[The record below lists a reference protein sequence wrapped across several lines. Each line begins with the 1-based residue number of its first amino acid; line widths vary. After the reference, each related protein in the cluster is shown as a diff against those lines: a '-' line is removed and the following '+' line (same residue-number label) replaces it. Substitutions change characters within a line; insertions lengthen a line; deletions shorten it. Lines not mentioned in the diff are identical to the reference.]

1 MTIQVT
7 WKRVVLTLVGIVAL
21 ALAVGWSGA
30 VNVAASSGHWP
41 ITNWFLHWVMRNSVG
56 TRSALDSP
64 KAAADPQGL
73 VSAAGHFA
81 ASCAACHGA
90 PGMRPRAVFQAA
102 TPAAPDLARTAPEWS
117 DRELYWII
125 DHGVKFSGMPAWPAR
140 DRPDEIRRMVAFVRR
155 LPTMSPADYVRLT
168 GGIAGIAGAPRFEAC
183 AGCHGADGRGRGQP
197 DIPVLGGQTPGYL
210 AAALRAYRDGH
221 RGSGV
226 MANAAAL
233 LSDADVTA
241 LATRFAAMPGLGG
254 APARADADA
263 ARIVARGLPD
273 RELPA
278 CASCHAPGK
287 PYPVLSGQKPAYIA
301 ARLRQ
306 MRGDDKQVDA
316 RQSQA
321 TMPVI
326 ARRIPEAMIDRLA
339 GYLGSSRPPREADP
353 AK

>member
-1 MTIQVT
+1 MTIRIT
-7 WKRVVLTLVGIVAL
+7 WKRLALALAGMVAL

-30 VNVAASSGHWP
+30 INVAASSGHWP
-41 ITNWFLHWVMRNSVG
+41 ITNWFLHWVMRNSVA
-56 TRSALDSP
+56 TRSALESP

-102 TPAAPDLARTAPEWS
+102 TPPAPDLARTAKQWS
-117 DRELYWII
+117 DRELFWII

-140 DRPDEIRRMVAFVRR
+140 DRPDEVRRMVAFVRR
-155 LPTMSPADYVRLT
+155 LPTMTPADYARLT

-183 AGCHGADGRGRGQP
+183 AGCHGADGRGRGQG
-197 DIPVLGGQTPGYL
+197 DIPVLGGQNPAYL
-210 AAALRAYRDGH
+210 EAALRAYRDGH
-221 RGSGV
+221 RSSGV

-233 LSDADVTA
+233 LSDADAAA
-241 LATRFAAMPGLGG
+241 LARRFAALPGLG
-254 APARADADA
+254 APPKVRDADA
-263 ARIVARGLPD
+263 ERIVMRGLPD
-273 RELPA
+273 RQLPA

-287 PYPVLSGQKPAYIA
+287 PYPVLAGQKPDYLA
-301 ARLRQ
+301 ARLWQ
-306 MRGDDKQVDA
+306 MRGDDKEVDA

-326 ARRIPEAMIDRLA
+326 ARRIPKEMVDRLA
-339 GYLGSSRPPREADP
+339 AYLGERSE
-353 AK
+353 

>member
-1 MTIQVT
+1 MTIRIT
-7 WKRVVLTLVGIVAL
+7 WKRAALALAGIVAL

-30 VNVAASSGHWP
+30 INVAASSGHWP

-56 TRSALDSP
+56 TRSALESP
-64 KAAADPQGL
+64 RAAADPQGL

-102 TPAAPDLARTAPEWS
+102 TPPAPDLARTASEWS

-155 LPTMSPADYVRLT
+155 LPTMTPADYARLT
-168 GGIAGIAGAPRFEAC
+168 GGVAGIAGAPRFEAC
-183 AGCHGADGRGRGQP
+183 AGCHGADGRGRGQG
-197 DIPVLGGQTPGYL
+197 DIPVLGGQNPAYL
-210 AAALRAYRDGH
+210 ETALRAYRDG
-221 RGSGV
+221 RRSSGV

-233 LSDADVTA
+233 LNDADVAA
-241 LATRFAAMPGLGG
+241 LAARYAALPGLEE
-254 APARADADA
+254 APEGRHDAEA
-263 ARIVARGLPD
+263 ERIVTRGLPD
-273 RELPA
+273 RQLPA
-278 CASCHAPGK
+278 CSSCHAPGK
-287 PYPVLSGQKPAYIA
+287 PYPALAGQKPAYLA
-301 ARLRQ
+301 ARIRQ
-306 MRGDDKQVDA
+306 MRGDGKKVDA

-326 ARRIPEAMIDRLA
+326 ARRIPDAMVDRIA
-339 GYLGSSRPPREADP
+339 KYLGRTSG
-353 AK
+353 

>member
-1 MTIQVT
+1 MTIRIT
-7 WKRVVLTLVGIVAL
+7 WKRVVLAFAGIVAL

-30 VNVAASSGHWP
+30 INVAASSGHWP

-56 TRSALDSP
+56 TRSALESP

-102 TPAAPDLARTAPEWS
+102 TPPAPDLARTAKEWS
-117 DRELYWII
+117 DRELFWII
-125 DHGVKFSGMPAWPAR
+125 AHGVKFSGMPAWPAR

-155 LPTMSPADYVRLT
+155 LPTMTPADYARLT

-183 AGCHGADGRGRGQP
+183 AGCHDADGRGRGQG
-197 DIPVLGGQTPGYL
+197 DIPVLGGQNPAYL
-210 AAALRAYRDGH
+210 EAALRAYRDGH
-221 RGSGV
+221 RSSGV

-233 LSDADVTA
+233 LSDTDATA
-241 LATRFAAMPGLGG
+241 LAGRFASLPGLGE
-254 APARADADA
+254 APKARDADA
-263 ARIVARGLPD
+263 ERIVARGLPD
-273 RELPA
+273 RQLPA
-278 CASCHAPGK
+278 CSSCHAPGK
-287 PYPVLSGQKPAYIA
+287 PYPVLAGQKPAYLA
-301 ARLRQ
+301 ARLWQ
-306 MRGDDKQVDA
+306 MRGDGTKVDA

-326 ARRIPEAMIDRLA
+326 ARRIPEAMIDRVA
-339 GYLGSSRPPREADP
+339 AYLGNTLE
-353 AK
+353 

>member
-1 MTIQVT
+1 MTIRIT
-7 WKRVVLTLVGIVAL
+7 WKRVVLALAGIVAL

-30 VNVAASSGHWP
+30 INVAASSGHWP

-56 TRSALDSP
+56 TRSALGSP
-64 KAAADPQGL
+64 AAAADPQGL

-102 TPAAPDLARTAPEWS
+102 TPPAPDLARTASEWN

-155 LPTMSPADYVRLT
+155 LPTMTPAEYARLT
-168 GGIAGIAGAPRFEAC
+168 GGVAGIAGAPRFEAC
-183 AGCHGADGRGRGQP
+183 AGCHGEDGRGRGQR
-197 DIPVLGGQTPGYL
+197 DVPVLGGQNPAYL

-233 LSDADVTA
+233 LSDADAAA
-241 LATRFAAMPGLGG
+241 LAGRFAALPGLG
-254 APARADADA
+254 APSGRADPEAERVVRA
-263 ARIVARGLPD
+263 GLPGAQ
-273 RELPA
+273 LPA
-278 CASCHAPGK
+278 CSSCHAPGK
-287 PYPVLSGQKPAYIA
+287 PYPVLAGQKPSYLA

-306 MRGDDKQVDA
+306 MRGDGKVVDA

-321 TMPVI
+321 TMPVL
-326 ARRIPEAMIDRLA
+326 ARRIPEAMIERVA
-339 GYLGSSRPPREADP
+339 AYLGTSRE
-353 AK
+353 

>member
-1 MTIQVT
+1 MMIRIT
-7 WKRVVLTLVGIVAL
+7 WKRVVLALAGVVAL

-30 VNVAASSGHWP
+30 INVAASSGHWP

-56 TRSALDSP
+56 TRSALESP
-64 KAAADPQGL
+64 RAAADPQGL

-102 TPAAPDLARTAPEWS
+102 TPPAPDLARTAKQWS
-117 DRELYWII
+117 DRELFWII

-140 DRPDEIRRMVAFVRR
+140 DRPDEVRRMVAFVRR
-155 LPTMSPADYVRLT
+155 LPTMTPADYARLA

-183 AGCHGADGRGRGQP
+183 AGCHGADGRGRGQG
-197 DIPVLGGQTPGYL
+197 DIPVLGGQNPAYL
-210 AAALRAYRDGH
+210 EAALRAYRDGH
-221 RGSGV
+221 RFSGV

-233 LSDADVTA
+233 LSDADAAA
-241 LATRFAAMPGLGG
+241 LARRFAALPGLGE
-254 APARADADA
+254 APQVRDADA
-263 ARIVARGLPD
+263 ERIVSRGLPN
-273 RELPA
+273 RQLPA

-287 PYPVLSGQKPAYIA
+287 PYPVLAGQKPAYLA
-301 ARLRQ
+301 ARLWQ
-306 MRGDDKQVDA
+306 MRGDGKQVDA

-326 ARRIPEAMIDRLA
+326 ARRIPEEMVDRLA
-339 GYLGSSRPPREADP
+339 AYLGARPQ
-353 AK
+353 